1 MCWVLIKSYLNR
13 KDITLLISSVLW
25 AQFKRS
31 VPLVS
36 TKSSIR
42 IPQSGIELAW
52 VLAGPKI
59 LKTINLFAVFGK
71 AKTCQF
77 FLSSEKILV
86 SPEWNFS
93 ERQKT
98 DNDEAFLFSCCK
110 IIKVLLRSHNLVLE
124 GYFISSLLW
133 QRNPHFET
141 PEKNL
146 EKKSSLC
153 WCRWQGWKSWTRWEV
168 TVHEFPLQGG
178 GPAGHKR
185 SDHIGVM
192 EDLSKLQEPKPKWH

>member
-1 MCWVLIKSYLNR
+1 MIRHTDDDHTPLLCVECWLSLIWTGKISPYWSLPCYEHNSKGASRLCRQKVQSEFHSLGLSWPGFWLDQKSW
-13 KDITLLISSVLW
+13 KQSICLLSL
-25 AQFKRS
+25 AKQR
-31 VPLVS
+31 LVS
-36 TKSSIR
+36 
-42 IPQSGIELAW
+42 
-52 VLAGPKI
+52 
-59 LKTINLFAVFGK
+59 
-71 AKTCQF
+71 

-178 GPAGHKR
+178 GPAGHKH
-185 SDHIGVM
+185 SDHIGRS
-192 EDLSKLQEPKPKWH
+192 L